1 MKFTVLTLF
10 PEIVSAFFNA
20 SIMAKA
26 VDRGLI
32 NYELVNVRDFAFDK
46 HKTCDDVTYGGGAGM
61 LMLPEPLARALD
73 SVEAKSKHVVFPSP
87 SGCTFTQD
95 DALRLAKKDEIVLL
109 CGRYEGVDQRIIDE
123 YVDEELSVG
132 DYVLSSGE
140 VATLVIVDAVYRL
153 LEGVI
158 SPSSLE
164 SESFVD
170 YLLEYPQYTRPAV
183 FRGVG
188 VPDVL
193 LSGHHANIE
202 KWRQRK
208 RIEKTY
214 INRPDLIEKSRKM
227 NAWTSENDR
236 ILEELINE
244 RDY

>member
-1 MKFTVLTLF
+1 MKFTILTLF

-32 NYELVNVRDFAFDK
+32 TYEFVNIRDFAFDK

-61 LMLPEPLARALD
+61 LMLPEPLACALD
-73 SVEAKSKHVVFPSP
+73 SVDAKYKHVVFPSP
-87 SGCTFTQD
+87 SGRTFTQD
-95 DALRLAKKDEIVLL
+95 DAIRLAKKDEIVLL

-123 YVDEELSVG
+123 YVDEEVSVG

-140 VATLVIVDAVYRL
+140 VASLVVVDAVYRL
-153 LEGVI
+153 VEGVI
-158 SPSSLE
+158 SSSSLE
-164 SESFVD
+164 NESFVD
-170 YLLEYPQYTRPAV
+170 YLLEYPQYTKPAV
-183 FRGVG
+183 FRGRC
-188 VPDVL
+188 VPEVL

-202 KWRQRK
+202 KWRHRK

-214 INRPDLIEKSRKM
+214 TNRPDLIEKSRKSD
-227 NAWTSENDR
+227 AWTRENDM
-236 ILEELINE
+236 ILEEFINE